1 MAITSYLPGRIRLQD
16 QRLAQSSE
24 ADRIRSML
32 LALPG
37 IKEATVNRR
46 NASMLVTYN
55 PLSGVEELLRNNNY
69 LADRAESTKL
79 KPVSSRG
86 KSRKQ
91 AKKGSPLPFTGRQF
105 LNYGMMITFAASGI
119 GIALHYKKLHALA
132 GFLFIGIG
140 SLHMY
145 DKRKTLFI

>member
-32 LALPG
+32 LTLPG

-46 NASMLVTYN
+46 NASMLVTYH
-55 PLSGVEELLRNNNY
+55 PASGVEELLRNNGY
-69 LADRAESTKL
+69 LADRAETAPL

-86 KSRKQ
+86 KCRKQ
-91 AKKGSPLPFTGRQF
+91 AQKGALLPFTGRQI